1 MDEVVGPEQIRI
13 SDAERQ
19 AVADRLRAAHAEGYL
34 DLAEYDERVT
44 EVWRMRT
51 RGDLGRVTLDLPASS
66 APSRRDGLVFSATA
80 GGIAMRVLTVIWL
93 CITAAAAAG
102 TSVLALLTD
111 LSPWWFLVFSAPTG
125 AVLLTLWVAGAGRPR
140 RGGR

>member
-1 MDEVVGPEQIRI
+1 MSEALKPEDVRI
-13 SDAERQ
+13 SDADRQ

-51 RGDLGRVTLDLPASS
+51 RGDLGRVTRDLPAAS
-66 APSRRDGLVFSATA
+66 AAARRDGTVFSATP
-80 GGIAMRVLTVIWL
+80 GGVAMKVLSIIWL
-93 CITAAAAAG
+93 CLTAAAAAG
-102 TSVLALLTD
+102 TSVLALLTE

-125 AVLLTLWVAGAGRPR
+125 AVLLTLWGAGAGRAR